1 MLPLKR
7 HLPAGN
13 GSGLLVPRTWQPFPG
28 VPEAEI
34 FPEIRK
40 ADVISSNSY
49 LVRTKDCLL
58 LIDPG
63 GLASQAELLAAEI
76 APCLAAGGLPL
87 VVLLTHAHVDHFT
100 ALQEHPLFLD
110 TGRVI
115 IAVHETG
122 ACAIE
127 THDTALTQAEVL
139 GREFIPLPV
148 GIRFFAAYGYPGGRS
163 RRVIELPFGA
173 TATLTR
179 DNTCPEPGV
188 TRDRE
193 VLALPG
199 GTTAE
204 LYHTPGHSP
213 DSTCIRIGRVLFIG
227 DLLFAANPG
236 VAGLHGWDQDALI
249 GSLERMLAVLK
260 SGAVDIVCPGHG
272 RIISSAQAC
281 TMLNGVLADARAL
294 TGIAELNRERAE
306 ETARFAEDCME
317 EINELFTILAG
328 RLYYVAHVMDELGE
342 TDMAAHA
349 GKLIDTKE
357 LDSLLDSFQEFADAH
372 HAQDHV
378 SIHLALKAGQVI
390 GKLERS
396 FMKDELTKI
405 VDISLVRRAGRLLS
419 SYSSMLR
426 GFTPPQEREACELCP
441 LLESVII
448 GLTGP
453 SCSDD
458 DILASTDD
466 AEAFCRLLVARLGT
480 RPLFEDVRVSFERG
494 TGDPSVLADRDLFS
508 DLLIYLFED
517 LVGTGAEEIAV
528 TVSGGEPGRTLVTI
542 AGTGRT
548 MDAAGTGTVRGFFTR
563 LCERSGGGLTAKG
576 VPGGRSYTLALE
588 PALYSA

>member
-1 MLPLKR
+1 MLPPRR

-13 GSGLLVPRTWQPFPG
+13 GSGLLSSRAWQPFPG
-28 VPEAEI
+28 MPGFAI

-40 ADVISSNSY
+40 ADVISSNAY
-49 LVRTKDCLL
+49 LIRTPDCLL

-63 GLASQAELLAAEI
+63 GLASQAELLIAEI
-76 APCLAAGGLPL
+76 APCLAAGDLPL

-100 ALQEHPLFLD
+100 ALQEDSLFAD
-110 TGRVI
+110 TGRVV
-115 IAVHETG
+115 IAVQETG
-122 ACAIE
+122 ARAIE
-127 THDTALTQAEVL
+127 QHDTALTQAEL
-139 GREFIPLPV
+139 IGRDFKPLPV
-148 GIRFFAAYGYPGGRS
+148 GIRLFADAEYPRGKSLRE
-163 RRVIELPFGA
+163 IALPRGV
-173 TATLTR
+173 TATLSR
-179 DNTCPEPGV
+179 EAACPEPGV
-188 TRDRE
+188 LLKRE
-193 VLALPG
+193 VLTFPSG
-199 GTTAE
+199 MQAE

-249 GSLERMLAVLK
+249 GSLERMLAVLQ
-260 SGAVDIVCPGHG
+260 SGTVDMVCPGHG
-272 RIISSAQAC
+272 RIITAVQAG
-281 TMLNGVLADARAL
+281 TMLERVLADARSL

-342 TDMAAHA
+342 TDLAAQA
-349 GKLIDTKE
+349 GNLIDTDE
-357 LDSLLDSFQEFADAH
+357 LDSLLASFQEFADAH

-396 FMKDELTKI
+396 FMKDELAKI
-405 VDISLVRRAGRLLS
+405 VDISLVRRAERLLS

-426 GFTPPQEREACELCP
+426 GFAPPQERDSCELCP
-441 LLESVII
+441 LIESVII

-480 RPLFEDVRVSFERG
+480 RPLFDDVRVSFKRG
-494 TGDPSVLADRDLFS
+494 TGDPRACIDRDLFS

-517 LVGTGAEEIAV
+517 LVGTGAETIAV
-528 TVSGGEPGRTLVTI
+528 SVLGDGTARTVLKI
-542 AGTGRT
+542 AGTGR
-548 MDAAGTGTVRGFFTR
+548 MADVGDAKNIRGFFTR
-563 LCERSGGGLTAKG
+563 LCERSGGHLVAEG
-576 VPGGRSYTLALE
+576 VPGGRSYTIAL
-588 PALYSA
+588 

>member
-1 MLPLKR
+1 MLPKRR

-13 GSGLLVPRTWQPFPG
+13 VSGLLSPRTWQPFPG
-28 VPEAEI
+28 MPGFSI

-40 ADVISSNSY
+40 ADVISSNAY
-49 LVRTKDCLL
+49 LIRTPDCLL

-63 GLASQAELLAAEI
+63 GLASQAELLTAEI
-76 APCLAAGGLPL
+76 APFFAAGGLPL
-87 VVLLTHAHVDHFT
+87 LVLLTHAHVDHFT
-100 ALQEHPLFLD
+100 ALQEDPLFLD
-110 TGRVI
+110 TGRVA
-115 IAVHETG
+115 IAVQETG
-122 ACAIE
+122 ARAIE
-127 THDTALTQAEVL
+127 QHDTALTQAEL
-139 GREFIPLPV
+139 IGRDYKPLPV
-148 GIRFFAAYGYPGGRS
+148 GVRLFSDGEYPEGKSLRE
-163 RRVIELPFGA
+163 IALPSGCVA
-173 TATLTR
+173 SLSR
-179 DNTCPEPGV
+179 DNVCPEPGV
-188 TRDRE
+188 SLKRE
-193 VLALPG
+193 VLAFPS
-199 GTTAE
+199 GTRVE

-249 GSLERMLAVLK
+249 GSLERMLSVLK
-260 SGAVDIVCPGHG
+260 SGTVDIVCPGHG
-272 RIISSAQAC
+272 RVISAVQAT
-281 TMLNGVLADARAL
+281 TMLENVLADARAL

-342 TDMAAHA
+342 TDLAADA
-349 GKLIDTKE
+349 GKLIDADE
-357 LDSLLDSFQEFADAH
+357 LDSLLASFQEFADAH

-396 FMKDELTKI
+396 FMKDELAKI
-405 VDISLVRRAGRLLS
+405 VDISLVRRAERLLS

-426 GFTPPQEREACELCP
+426 GFTPPQERDSCEICP
-441 LLESVII
+441 LVESVII

-466 AEAFCRLLVARLGT
+466 EEAFCRLLVARLGT
-480 RPLFEDVRVSFERG
+480 RPLFDDVRVSFEHG
-494 TGDPSVLADRDLFS
+494 TGDPRAVIDRDLFS

-517 LVGTGAEEIAV
+517 LVGTGAEAIAV
-528 TVSGGEPGRTLVTI
+528 AVSGDGAARTVLTI
-542 AGTGRT
+542 TGTGR
-548 MDAAGTGTVRGFFTR
+548 MPDAAGTETVRGFFTR
-563 LCERSGGGLTAKG
+563 LCERSGGHLVANG
-576 VPGGRSYTLALE
+576 VPGGRSYTIAL
-588 PALYSA
+588 

>member
-1 MLPLKR
+1 MLPRKR

-13 GSGLLVPRTWQPFPG
+13 SSGLLASRTWQPFPG
-28 VPEAEI
+28 MPEAEI

-49 LVRTKDCLL
+49 LVRTGDCLI

-76 APCLAAGGLPL
+76 APCLAVGVPL

-100 ALQEHPLFLD
+100 ALREHPLFPD

-115 IAVHETG
+115 IAAHEIG

-139 GREFIPLPV
+139 GREFVPLPV
-148 GIRFFAAYGYPGGRS
+148 GIRFFAGDPCPSGKSVRTLA
-163 RRVIELPFGA
+163 LPFGVS
-173 TATLTR
+173 ATLSR
-179 DNTCPEPGV
+179 DNACPAPGV
-188 TRDRE
+188 NMERE
-193 VLALPG
+193 VLTLPG
-199 GTTAE
+199 GIKAE

-213 DSTCIRIGRVLFIG
+213 DSTCIRIGRMLFIG

-281 TMLNGVLADARAL
+281 TMLEGVLADARAL

-342 TDMAAHA
+342 TDMAAQA
-349 GKLIDTKE
+349 GKLIDAGE

-396 FMKDELTKI
+396 FMKDELVKI
-405 VDISLVRRAGRLLS
+405 VDISLVRRAERLLS

-426 GFTPPQEREACELCP
+426 GFTPPQERESCELCP
-441 LLESVII
+441 LIESVII

-494 TGDPSVLADRDLFS
+494 TGDPCVLADRNLFS

-528 TVSGGEPGRTLVTI
+528 TVTGNGPAPIMVTI
-542 AGTGRT
+542 AGKGRT
-548 MDAAGTGTVRGFFTR
+548 MDAAGAGTVRGFFTR
-563 LCERSGGGLTAKG
+563 LCERSGGHLTAEHM
-576 VPGGRSYTLALE
+576 PGGRSYTIALG
-588 PALYSA
+588 PAL

>member
-1 MLPLKR
+1 M
-7 HLPAGN
+7 PAGN
-13 GSGLLVPRTWQPFPG
+13 GSGLLSSRTWQPFPDLPG
-28 VPEAEI
+28 FSI

-40 ADVISSNSY
+40 ADVISSNAY
-49 LVRTKDCLL
+49 LIRTPDCLL

-63 GLASQAELLAAEI
+63 GLASQAELLIAEI
-76 APCLAAGGLPL
+76 APCLAAGDLPL

-115 IAVHETG
+115 LAVQEIG
-122 ACAIE
+122 ARAIG

-139 GREFIPLPV
+139 GRDFTPLPV
-148 GIRFFAAYGYPGGRS
+148 GIRLFAEGENTEGKSPREF
-163 RRVIELPFGA
+163 VLPCGV
-173 TATLTR
+173 TATLSR
-179 DNTCPEPGV
+179 EDVPRQSGLILK
-188 TRDRE
+188 RE
-193 VLALPG
+193 VLALPR
-199 GTTAE
+199 GTRVE

-213 DSTCIRIGRVLFIG
+213 DSTCIRIGKVLFIG

-249 GSLERMLAVLK
+249 GSLDRMLGILQ
-260 SGAVDIVCPGHG
+260 SGEVDMVCPGHG

-281 TMLNGVLADARAL
+281 TMLEGVLTDARAL

-342 TDMAAHA
+342 TDLAAQA
-349 GKLIDTKE
+349 GTLIDAKE
-357 LDSLLDSFQEFADAH
+357 LDNLLASFQDFADAH
-372 HAQDHV
+372 HAQDYV

-396 FMKDELTKI
+396 FMKDELAKI
-405 VDISLVRRAGRLLS
+405 VDISLVRRAERLLS

-426 GFTPPQEREACELCP
+426 GFTPPQDRETCELCP
-441 LLESVII
+441 LIESVII

-480 RPLFEDVRVSFERG
+480 RPLFDDVRVSFERG
-494 TGDPSVLADRDLFS
+494 TGDPRARIDRDLFS

-517 LVGTGAEEIAV
+517 LVGTGAETIAV
-528 TVSGGEPGRTLVTI
+528 SVLGDGTARTVLKI
-542 AGTGRT
+542 AGTGR
-548 MDAAGTGTVRGFFTR
+548 MAGARDAKNVRGFFTR
-563 LCERSGGGLTAKG
+563 LCERSGGHLEAEG
-576 VPGGRSYTLALE
+576 VPGGRSYTIAL
-588 PALYSA
+588 